1 VIKIDIVFLIERLET
16 LVDEGWRI
24 PLTSKIIINEDRYW
38 DIVERMR
45 ASIPEDIKRAQT
57 IEQERDRIIA
67 QANEE
72 AGRIIALARERAKE
86 LVANHE
92 ITKGAEERAEMLLE
106 RARQEAETFKAD
118 ADDYVIEVLT
128 KLEAELFDLLTTV
141 RNGIMKIQRD
151 RETAEERRA

>member
-1 VIKIDIVFLIERLET
+1 
-16 LVDEGWRI
+16 
-24 PLTSKIIINEDRYW
+24 
-38 DIVERMR
+38 MR
-45 ASIPEDIKRAQT
+45 ASIPEDIKRAQA

-86 LVANHE
+86 LIANHE
-92 ITKGAEERAEMLLE
+92 IVKGAEERARMLLE
-106 RARQEAETFKAD
+106 QARQEAETFKAD
-118 ADDYVIEVLT
+118 ADDYVIEALT

-151 RETAEERRA
+151 RESPPRKEESDGSIA

>member
-1 VIKIDIVFLIERLET
+1 
-16 LVDEGWRI
+16 
-24 PLTSKIIINEDRYW
+24 
-38 DIVERMR
+38 
-45 ASIPEDIKRAQT
+45 
-57 IEQERDRIIA
+57 
-67 QANEE
+67 
-72 AGRIIALARERAKE
+72 
-86 LVANHE
+86 VANHE
-92 ITKGAEERAEMLLE
+92 IIKGAEERAEVLLE

>member
-1 VIKIDIVFLIERLET
+1 M
-16 LVDEGWRI
+16 DEGWRI
-24 PLTSKIIINEDRYW
+24 PLTSKLIVNEDKCW
-38 DIVERMR
+38 DIIEQMR
-45 ASIPEDIKRAQT
+45 ASIPEDIKRAQA

-86 LVANHE
+86 LIANHE
-92 ITKGAEERAEMLLE
+92 IVKGAEERARMLLE
-106 RARQEAETFKAD
+106 QARQEAETFKAD
-118 ADDYVIEVLT
+118 ADDYVIEALT

-151 RETAEERRA
+151 RESPPRKEESDGSIA